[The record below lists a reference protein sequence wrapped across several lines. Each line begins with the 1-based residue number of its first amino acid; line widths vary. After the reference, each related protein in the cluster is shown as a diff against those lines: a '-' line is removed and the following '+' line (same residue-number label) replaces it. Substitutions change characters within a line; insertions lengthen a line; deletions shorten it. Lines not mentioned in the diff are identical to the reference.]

1 MWERII
7 KMLDGSCKKVILY
20 NTGLSTLLK
29 EGEKLLRKIEST
41 FRIFYEYRGEVALWC
56 HPHPLIPATIDSM
69 RTELKQQYSDIVA
82 KNKNDAWDIYD
93 DTADLHRAIMASD
106 AYYGD
111 ASSVTRLFQELGKP
125 VMIENV
131 DIV

>member
-7 KMLDGSCKKVILY
+7 KMPDGSCKKVILY

-82 KNKNDAWDIYD
+82 ENKNDAWDIYD
-93 DTADLHRAIMASD
+93 DTADLHRAITASD
-106 AYYGD
+106 AYFGD
-111 ASSVTRLFQELGKP
+111 GSSVTRLFQAAGKP

-131 DIV
+131 EVT